1 MAKYFRYFPQTL
13 YTSNNKTS
21 GLDTVTNIISRFSF
35 QNNLKNNTNVFYKYQ
50 IQESDTPEIIA
61 AKYYDN
67 PERHWIVLMFNDIV
81 DPQFDWPLEQRT
93 LVEYINSK
101 YSANGA
107 ANTTVQTG
115 IAWALSENNVHSY
128 YKVITRS
135 SIDGTQIIEKLQLDA
150 NTYANVAATT
160 STYTTANNE
169 TVTEAVT
176 KETMSYY
183 EYEVEQNELKREIN
197 LLKPEFVSTVEKEFK
212 KVFR

>member
-1 MAKYFRYFPQTL
+1 MARYFKYFPQTL
-13 YTSNNKTS
+13 YASNNKVS
-21 GLDTVTNIISRFSF
+21 GLDTVTNIVSRFSF
-35 QNNLKNNTNVFYKYQ
+35 ENTLKNNTNVFYKYQ

-67 PERHWIVLMFNDIV
+67 PERHWIVLMFNDIL
-81 DPQFDWPLEQRT
+81 DPQFDWPLSQSN
-93 LVEYINSK
+93 LVDFIDNK

-115 IAWALSENNVHSY
+115 IAWALSVNNVHSY
-128 YKVITRS
+128 YKVITRTS
-135 SIDGTQIIEKLQLDA
+135 SDDVQIIEKLQLDA

-160 STYTTANNE
+160 SSYTTANNE

-183 EYEVEQNELKREIN
+183 AYEVAQNELKREIN
-197 LLKPEFVSTVEKEFK
+197 LLKPEFVPTVEKEFK